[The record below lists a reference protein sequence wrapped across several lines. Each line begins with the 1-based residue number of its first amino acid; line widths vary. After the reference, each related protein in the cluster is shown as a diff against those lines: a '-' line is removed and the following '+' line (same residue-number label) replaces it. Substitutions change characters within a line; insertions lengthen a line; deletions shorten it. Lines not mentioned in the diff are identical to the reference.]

1 MEGKRIEWN
10 EQREREMKKRN
21 TFNGRKRMNSILHKI
36 GSFGKK
42 KQAEK
47 IHIFLIWNIT
57 HIFPPLEARNTFF

>member
-1 MEGKRIEWN
+1 
-10 EQREREMKKRN
+10 
-21 TFNGRKRMNSILHKI
+21 MNSILHEI

-57 HIFPPLEARNTFF
+57 HIFPPLETRDVFLKIELSYNFFLSITYTFKMVVVLRIVL